1 MTVFKGSKYWLLVIV
16 LSMLITV
23 VLTYVLYLYPLKL
36 EESAIKKRVI
46 TEEARLNSLKEQ
58 GSSAT
63 VSQTEQWEDAQL
75 HLPIEPLEEQFLLL
89 LDEAATVN
97 KIQLTQMA
105 INVERVHSDETANSE
120 TINDISTTSEE
131 GIVEVKLPNGLEKT
145 VISMHLQSQSY
156 EDWLSF
162 TEELQHLERYTT
174 IESIEITQV
183 KDGIRDYTMVVSV
196 YHFPTAIDLKENDP
210 KIVND
215 QAAGKSYP
223 FEDRD

>member
-1 MTVFKGSKYWLLVIV
+1 MVVGNCFIHAYNSCINLRSLLIPTQVRGIGH
-16 LSMLITV
+16 
-23 VLTYVLYLYPLKL
+23 
-36 EESAIKKRVI
+36 KKRVI